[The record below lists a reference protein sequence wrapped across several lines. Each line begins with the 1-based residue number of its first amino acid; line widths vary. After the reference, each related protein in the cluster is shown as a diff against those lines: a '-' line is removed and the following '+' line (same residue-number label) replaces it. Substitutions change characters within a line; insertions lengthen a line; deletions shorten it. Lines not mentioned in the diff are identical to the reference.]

1 MYLQI
6 PSPVGYPVV
15 LYKEDSVYGWALR
28 GFIIEN
34 GFADNYS
41 WDYHSN
47 SNDSSNSIKNSD
59 SLILEMI
66 ISICVTIAIIIW
78 IISYRMRYN
87 SLTRNKYEKIS
98 ISEILSPLSDR
109 DGDRDEE
116 DYSLN

>member
-28 GFIIEN
+28 DFIIEN

-47 SNDSSNSIKNSD
+47 SNDNSNSIKNSD
-59 SLILEMI
+59 SFILEMI
-66 ISICVTIAIIIW
+66 IFICVTIAIITW
-78 IISYRMRYN
+78 IISYRKRYN
-87 SLTRNKYEKIS
+87 SSKYVLL
-98 ISEILSPLSDR
+98 LSPLSDR

>member
-28 GFIIEN
+28 GLIIEN

-47 SNDSSNSIKNSD
+47 SNSSIKNSD
-59 SLILEMI
+59 SFILEMI
-66 ISICVTIAIIIW
+66 ISICVTISIIIW

-87 SLTRNKYEKIS
+87 SSLTRNKYEKIS

-116 DYSLN
+116 DYSLNY